1 MSKNKKFQ
9 MMYFGPL
16 KTVLFGVVLGGSFI
30 SMIIEILFL
39 TGVLT
44 SGGNIV
50 LYAVSL
56 AVLVVIFILALY
68 VLVCSG
74 YIFGKNKFTILFM
87 IPESVDYEH
96 VTEIRYNRIL
106 DEYTLVLMKEEGD
119 VQKYSEYVLYIRKKD
134 FDAFY
139 AALREKCPSLMYEI
153 HSHSREDKKN
163 KK

>member
-16 KTVLFGVVLGGSFI
+16 KTALFGVVLGGSFI

-74 YIFGKNKFTILFM
+74 YIF
-87 IPESVDYEH
+87 
-96 VTEIRYNRIL
+96 
-106 DEYTLVLMKEEGD
+106 
-119 VQKYSEYVLYIRKKD
+119 
-134 FDAFY
+134 
-139 AALREKCPSLMYEI
+139 
-153 HSHSREDKKN
+153 
-163 KK
+163 